1 MNIFDAA
8 RKARQAVLPSLR
20 EGYFRNLAINS
31 VNIAGIFSA
40 DIPTPIDGKMFNP
53 QKVEIS
59 PPTGAIVRVLSNIP
73 ESKLPSNHWLG

>member
-1 MNIFDAA
+1 
-8 RKARQAVLPSLR
+8 
-20 EGYFRNLAINS
+20 
-31 VNIAGIFSA
+31 
-40 DIPTPIDGKMFNP
+40 MFNP